1 MALNVKSKVICR
13 KNDKI
18 IDTSVPRT
26 IRFDDFESSD
36 IDDGDFVAESSAK
49 KCSPRRFHKRILWD
63 SGLGSPSLESP
74 MLESCDVV
82 NDFQSPIPLKI
93 DDDDENECLED
104 GSKMPPT
111 PPHNR
116 LRTLRLQDTPQ
127 TPKSLVQRAQRMN
140 LRSRNL
146 PKNQE
151 GKFSDPHKLQAN
163 VNPFTDETNNVVYS
177 SGIKRGR
184 NDVSR

>member
-36 IDDGDFVAESSAK
+36 VDDGDFVLESTAK
-49 KCSPRRFHKRILWD
+49 KWSPGRFHKRLLWD

-74 MLESCDVV
+74 MLESYDVV
-82 NDFQSPIPLKI
+82 NDLQSPIPLKI
-93 DDDDENECLED
+93 DDDENDDMED

-111 PPHNR
+111 PPHNS
-116 LRTLRLQDTPQ
+116 LRSLRLQDTPQ
-127 TPKSLVQRAQRMN
+127 TPKSLVQRARMN

-146 PKNQE
+146 LKNQD

-163 VNPFTDETNNVVYS
+163 VNPFTDATNSAVYS
-177 SGIKRGR
+177 SGVKRGR
-184 NDVSR
+184 HDVSR